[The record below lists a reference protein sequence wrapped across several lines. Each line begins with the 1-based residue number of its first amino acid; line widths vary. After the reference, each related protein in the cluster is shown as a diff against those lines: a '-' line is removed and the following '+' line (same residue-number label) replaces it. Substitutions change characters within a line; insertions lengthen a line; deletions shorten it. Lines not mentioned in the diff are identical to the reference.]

1 MLRLFSR
8 CFRRLCSR
16 KLLSQHFAAR
26 REMAV
31 VGEQAR
37 LCQVV
42 QGVEFTV
49 DEQGVL
55 IRALILRDALENFFG
70 ASESPQSWL
79 RAYKTHRD
87 AIDCAAADSFRAQS
101 ERGIVVLR
109 GNRPEDFAHVRTVA
123 VASLPRSLHAES
135 RW

>member
-1 MLRLFSR
+1 M
-8 CFRRLCSR
+8 
-16 KLLSQHFAAR
+16 
-26 REMAV
+26 
-31 VGEQAR
+31 GEQVR

-49 DEQGVL
+49 DEQGVQ

-79 RAYKTHRD
+79 KAYKTHRD

-101 ERGIVVLR
+101 EQGIVVLR
-109 GNRPEDFAHVRTVA
+109 GNRPEAFAHVRTVTP
-123 VASLPRSLHAES
+123 LPPSAYSDLRTEHPPPLFGRHSAL
-135 RW
+135 

>member
-1 MLRLFSR
+1 
-8 CFRRLCSR
+8 
-16 KLLSQHFAAR
+16 
-26 REMAV
+26 
-31 VGEQAR
+31 VGEQVR

-49 DEQGVL
+49 DEQGVQ

-79 RAYKTHRD
+79 KAYKTHRD

-101 ERGIVVLR
+101 EQGIVVLR
-109 GNRPEDFAHVRTVA
+109 GNRPEDFAHVRTV
-123 VASLPRSLHAES
+123 SPPPRNAFVES
-135 RW
+135 RSDPPTPLFARPSAF